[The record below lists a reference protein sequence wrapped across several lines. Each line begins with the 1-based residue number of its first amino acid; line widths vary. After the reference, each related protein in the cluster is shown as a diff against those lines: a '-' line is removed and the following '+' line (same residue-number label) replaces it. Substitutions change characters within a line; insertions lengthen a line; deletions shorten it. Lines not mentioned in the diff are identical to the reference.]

1 MDFQT
6 LVMALVMGLLYWICN
21 GTVGYTLWMG
31 FGTPFA
37 MGLFAGL
44 IYGDVTTGIILAG
57 SIKLIFLGVI
67 APGGQLPSDENIAA
81 ACIIPLALKTG
92 MSTEVALT
100 LAVPVAMLGAFLY
113 NMKKIVNIRFVQM
126 AEDSVEQM
134 NFKKLWRSAFSWPMF
149 ANFLLFFMPVFLVNI
164 FGENIV
170 QPVLD
175 IIPEWL
181 MHGLEIAGG
190 ILPAIGFSMI
200 MVMIG
205 KKKFIPF
212 FIIGYFVTVVTNLN
226 ILISIIIAISIAI
239 ILVTT
244 KREMRGDV
252 SRG

>member
-1 MDFQT
+1 MDLQT
-6 LVMALVMGLLYWICN
+6 LVMAVVMGSLYWICN

-81 ACIIPLALKTG
+81 ACIIPIALKTG
-92 MSTEVALT
+92 MATEVALT

-113 NMKKIVNIRFVQM
+113 NLKKIVNIRFVQM
-126 AEDSVEQM
+126 AEDSVAQL
-134 NFKKLWRSAFSWPMF
+134 NFKKLWRSAFTWPMF
-149 ANFLLFFMPVFLVNI
+149 ANFILFFVPVFLVNI
-164 FGENIV
+164 FGEKVV

-175 IIPEWL
+175 ILPAWL
-181 MHGLEIAGG
+181 MHGLEVAGG
-190 ILPAIGFSMI
+190 VLPAIGFAMI

-205 KKKFIPF
+205 KKKYIPF
-212 FIIGYFVTVVTNLN
+212 FIIGYFLTVVSNLN
-226 ILISIIIAISIAI
+226 ILISIIIALSVAF
-239 ILVTT
+239 ILITT
-244 KREMRGDV
+244 KRELKGDA
-252 SRG
+252 SSG